1 MERKY
6 EFTEETTN
14 TDGAILHRIKAVR
27 DFGDV
32 KKGDVGGFI
41 EKEENLSQDG
51 IAWVYGRARVY
62 GNTRISGNVH
72 IHGDVRIYGNARIS
86 GNAGSYSM

>member
-14 TDGAILHRIKAVR
+14 TDGTILHRIRAVK

-41 EKEENLSQDG
+41 EKEENLSHDG
-51 IAWVYGRARVY
+51 SAWIYDRARVY
-62 GNTRISGNVH
+62 GNIQIAGNTR
-72 IHGDVRIYGNARIS
+72 IHGDVRVCGNYQLEV
-86 GNAGSYSM
+86 YSM

>member
-6 EFTEETTN
+6 EFTGETTN

-41 EKEENLSQDG
+41 EKEENLSHDG

-86 GNAGSYSM
+86 GNAGIYSM